1 MIVYFSGTGNSR
13 FAAEFLA
20 NALQDEIL
28 DAGRQI
34 KAGERGELRSA
45 RPWVFVAPT
54 YAWRLPHIF
63 ADYIREVPLSGSREA
78 YFVLTCGGDIGN
90 AGKYAAALCGETGLQ
105 YRGILEVVMP
115 ENYIAMFDA
124 PETQEARQIVA
135 QAIPVLQAGAERILR
150 NESFPARKTG
160 VMDGLKS
167 SIVNQAFYSL
177 FVKADAFYATDAC
190 TGCGFCVAACPLNN
204 IRMDADKPVWGKNC
218 THCMACICGC
228 PAEAIEYGKKSI
240 GKPRYRCPIV

>member
-1 MIVYFSGTGNSR
+1 MIIYFSGTGNSH
-13 FAAEFLA
+13 FAAEFLSKQ
-20 NALQDEIL
+20 LQDDL
-28 DAGRQI
+28 LN
-34 KAGERGELRSA
+34 AGEEIKDGKRGTLYSA

-54 YAWRLPHIF
+54 YAWRVPHIF
-63 ADYIREVPLSGSREA
+63 ADYLRKASLSGSREA

-90 AGKYAAALCGETGLQ
+90 AGKYAAALCTELDLQ

-124 PETQEARQIVA
+124 PEQQEARQIVA
-135 QAIPVLQAGAERILR
+135 QAIPVLQTGAERILH
-150 NESFPARKTG
+150 NEPFPVRKTG
-160 VMDGLKS
+160 AMDRLKS
-167 SIVNQAFYSL
+167 GIVNRAFYSL

-190 TGCGFCVAACPLNN
+190 TGCGFCEKACPLNN
-204 IRMDADKPVWGKNC
+204 IQIKGGHPVWGKNC

-228 PAEAIEYGKKSI
+228 SAEAIEYGKKSI